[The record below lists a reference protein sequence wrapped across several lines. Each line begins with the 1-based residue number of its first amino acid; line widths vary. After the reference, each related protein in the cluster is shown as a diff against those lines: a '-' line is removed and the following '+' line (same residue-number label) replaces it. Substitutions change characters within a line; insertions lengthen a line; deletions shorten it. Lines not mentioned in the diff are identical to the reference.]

1 MNSRQYKRKQ
11 RRNRFGRRNRSERSL
26 YEKRIRCYIHAGI
39 MILAVLFVFF
49 FGRKLLGLFGCSGR
63 ALNLNGEG
71 YHISEKELTGK
82 EPEIDV
88 QLLDINE
95 YSRPGTPSDPITG
108 IVIHYTANP
117 GSTAQQNRNYFN
129 GLKDSKETQASS
141 HFIVGLKGEIVQC
154 VPSWEI
160 AYASNERNHDT
171 VSIECCHPDE
181 SGKFTEETY
190 ASVVRLTAWL
200 CTKFGL
206 TEQDVIRHYDV
217 TGKNCPKYLV
227 EHEKVWEAFREDVKI
242 AISNTTEQR

>member
-1 MNSRQYKRKQ
+1 M
-11 RRNRFGRRNRSERSL
+11 
-26 YEKRIRCYIHAGI
+26 
-39 MILAVLFVFF
+39 
-49 FGRKLLGLFGCSGR
+49 LGLFGCSWKVLD
-63 ALNLNGEG
+63 LNREG
-71 YHISEKELTGK
+71 YHISEKELTGE

-95 YSRPGTPSDPITG
+95 YSRPGTPSDAITG

-171 VSIECCHPDE
+171 VSIECCHPDD

-217 TGKNCPKYLV
+217 TGKNCPKYFV
-227 EHEKVWEAFREDVKI
+227 EHEKVWEAFREDVKT
-242 AISNTTEQR
+242 AISNTTEQQ